1 VRWIDFFRTASFRWA
16 ITFAAVLM
24 LTLALFSGLIYWQ
37 TARYL
42 TKRVDREMRSY
53 VGRVAGPGP
62 STHDPLQGFFS
73 DDPRDIKI
81 AGVFDQSG
89 RPVAG
94 NLSSIPS
101 GLPPVGTPGE
111 LRLVVPRSGRAGPQR
126 LRVISRR
133 LPDGR
138 LVVLGRSLTAI
149 HEINEIVRSG
159 LLTALVPTLIL
170 AVGVGVIISRAAL
183 RRIADVHRTSR
194 LIMAGE
200 MGRRLEV
207 RGSNDDFDKLAR
219 IVNEMLDEIERLMT
233 QAKGAGEDIAHDL
246 RTPLTR
252 LRARLERGLAAVS
265 AESGHYATL
274 GTAID
279 DIDQLLGTI
288 SAILRIAE
296 VDHGQRRAAF
306 HQVDLA
312 DVAREAIDLYEPIAE
327 QKGIQIGWRVDPVS
341 PVRGDGDLLFE
352 AVANLLDNA
361 IKFTPSGGQ
370 VSVGLQQ
377 CGEGP
382 SIQVA
387 DSGPGIPAADFPKV
401 LGRFY
406 RADPSRQ
413 TSGTGLGLSLV
424 ASIARLHG
432 FGLRLRHRPTGC
444 CIELECWERASAPT
458 GVVSVT

>member
-1 VRWIDFFRTASFRWA
+1 
-16 ITFAAVLM
+16 
-24 LTLALFSGLIYWQ
+24 
-37 TARYL
+37 
-42 TKRVDREMRSY
+42 
-53 VGRVAGPGP
+53 
-62 STHDPLQGFFS
+62 
-73 DDPRDIKI
+73 
-81 AGVFDQSG
+81 
-89 RPVAG
+89 
-94 NLSSIPS
+94 
-101 GLPPVGTPGE
+101 
-111 LRLVVPRSGRAGPQR
+111 
-126 LRVISRR
+126 
-133 LPDGR
+133 
-138 LVVLGRSLTAI
+138 
-149 HEINEIVRSG
+149 
-159 LLTALVPTLIL
+159 
-170 AVGVGVIISRAAL
+170 
-183 RRIADVHRTSR
+183 
-194 LIMAGE
+194 
-200 MGRRLEV
+200 
-207 RGSNDDFDKLAR
+207 
-219 IVNEMLDEIERLMT
+219 
-233 QAKGAGEDIAHDL
+233 
-246 RTPLTR
+246 
-252 LRARLERGLAAVS
+252 VS
-265 AESGHYATL
+265 VESGQHATL

-401 LGRFY
+401 LGRFH

-444 CIELECWERASAPT
+444 CIELECWERPSVPT
-458 GVVSVT
+458 GVVSAT